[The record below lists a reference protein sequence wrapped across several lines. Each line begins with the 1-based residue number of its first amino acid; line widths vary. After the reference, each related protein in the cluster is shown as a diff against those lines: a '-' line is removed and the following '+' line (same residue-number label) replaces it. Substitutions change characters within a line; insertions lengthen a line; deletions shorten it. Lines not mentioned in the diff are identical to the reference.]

1 MENVYVLNSSKEIFR
16 FLLLSPK
23 EGEALL
29 LKGRN
34 FIAKSSISLLYSTFG
49 IYIVVIEHPSL
60 YIYES
65 LITFFIS

>member
-1 MENVYVLNSSKEIFR
+1 MENVYVLNSLKEIFR

-34 FIAKSSISLLYSTFG
+34 FIANFFATFG
-49 IYIVVIEHPSL
+49 IHIVVIEHPSI
-60 YIYES
+60 YI
-65 LITFFIS
+65 

>member
-16 FLLLSPK
+16 FLLLSRK

-49 IYIVVIEHPSL
+49 IYIVVIEHPSI
-60 YIYES
+60 YI
-65 LITFFIS
+65 